1 MRRKKQMTCTNK
13 ENPENY
19 TPRYWP
25 KNSVVNEQ
33 NRSILQDVRI
43 FRMVENVWTFLRV
56 CLSGTVDPFITP
68 WSRWLSNSRRERGEV
83 TGHRSCATFV
93 NHHPFTFP
101 PFLKWMHYESVSFW
115 SWDLPGYLIVLHHS
129 KELYSQRYSQGNAL
143 FKNDL
148 LKRSSLLY
156 HRWCWKFR
164 FKSANP
170 F

>member
-1 MRRKKQMTCTNK
+1 MRKEKQTMRTNK

-33 NRSILQDVRI
+33 NCSILQDARI

-68 WSRWLSNSRRERGEV
+68 WSGWLSNSRRERGEV

-115 SWDLPGYLIVLHHS
+115 SWDLLDCPSSS
-129 KELYSQRYSQGNAL
+129 KGIIFAEAFAGKCPVQERFIKTIIAAVSPMM
-143 FKNDL
+143 
-148 LKRSSLLY
+148 LKI
-156 HRWCWKFR
+156 
-164 FKSANP
+164 P